1 LLGFGRCDTK
11 RLDFAFRQRA
21 GMKPSSLFP
30 CPDPA
35 FPIPFMAAKTPQHQ
49 SRRPTRA
56 TEDADR
62 TGAGAAVADDQDLRE
77 EPPEHEHADTG
88 ETPGE
93 GGEAAANLLE
103 AAVEGAARA
112 MGYEVVLLEWLGGR
126 GGRVARIYLDHPN
139 GVSLDDCTRMSRIF
153 STALDA
159 AEADPETPALAALLA
174 QPYTLEVSSPGV
186 DRPLVRL
193 SHFARAVGGRAV
205 IRTRV
210 AIIAGSDQK
219 TFHGHI
225 VGTEVDGAHPTDDRR
240 GTVRLRAL
248 DGDTVHAIALTDIRR
263 ANLVYEL
270 PGPAHPGPSNHSGHH
285 SGHKHPGA
293 PQGAGQ
299 KTAPANGP
307 KGEH

>member
-1 LLGFGRCDTK
+1 
-11 RLDFAFRQRA
+11 
-21 GMKPSSLFP
+21 
-30 CPDPA
+30 
-35 FPIPFMAAKTPQHQ
+35 MAAKTPQHH
-49 SRRPTRA
+49 SRRPPRA
-56 TEDADR
+56 EDAELY
-62 TGAGAAVADDQDLRE
+62 GAGDAVVAD
-77 EPPEHEHADTG
+77 ADTDEAHG

-153 STALDA
+153 SAALDA

-193 SHFARAVGGRAV
+193 SHFARVVGGRAV

-210 AIIAGSDQK
+210 ALTPGSDQK

-225 VGTEVDGAHPTDDRR
+225 VGTEVDPLHPTDDRR

-270 PGPAHPGPSNHSGHH
+270 PGPAHPGASN
-285 SGHKHPGA
+285 KHPGA
-293 PQGAGQ
+293 PHSGAGQ
-299 KTAPANGP
+299 KTAPATGP

>member
-1 LLGFGRCDTK
+1 
-11 RLDFAFRQRA
+11 
-21 GMKPSSLFP
+21 
-30 CPDPA
+30 
-35 FPIPFMAAKTPQHQ
+35 MAAKTPQHH
-49 SRRPTRA
+49 SRRPPRA
-56 TEDADR
+56 SEDAVGVGSD
-62 TGAGAAVADDQDLRE
+62 AVVVAEDQDLHE
-77 EPPEHEHADTG
+77 EPPEYERHDQPDVNG

-103 AAVEGAARA
+103 DAVEGAARA

-139 GVSLDDCTRMSRIF
+139 GISLDDCSRMSRIF

-193 SHFARAVGGRAV
+193 SHFARVVGSRAV

-210 AIIAGSDQK
+210 AILTGSDQK

-225 VGTEVDGAHPTDDRR
+225 VGTEVDPTQPTDDRR
-240 GTVRLRAL
+240 GTVCLRAL

-270 PGPAHPGPSNHSGHH
+270 PGPAHPGANNH

-293 PQGAGQ
+293 PQSSAGQ
-299 KTAPANGP
+299 KPAPANGP

>member
-1 LLGFGRCDTK
+1 
-11 RLDFAFRQRA
+11 
-21 GMKPSSLFP
+21 
-30 CPDPA
+30 
-35 FPIPFMAAKTPQHQ
+35 MAAKTPQHH
-49 SRRPTRA
+49 SRRPPRA
-56 TEDADR
+56 TEDVPGVIEA
-62 TGAGAAVADDQDLRE
+62 ADDL
-77 EPPEHEHADTG
+77 HASDGQHDTEG
-88 ETPGE
+88 GE
-93 GGEAAANLLE
+93 GGEASASLLE

-153 STALDA
+153 SNALDA

-193 SHFARAVGGRAV
+193 SHFARVVGGRAV
-205 IRTRV
+205 IRTR
-210 AIIAGSDQK
+210 APLTPGSEQK

-225 VGTEVDGAHPTDDRR
+225 VGTEVDPTHPADDRR
-240 GTVRLRAL
+240 GTVRLKAL
-248 DGDTVHAIALTDIRR
+248 EGDTIHAIALPDIRR

-270 PGPAHPGPSNHSGHH
+270 PGPAHPGA
-285 SGHKHPGA
+285 GHKHPGA
-293 PQGAGQ
+293 PHSGAAQ
-299 KTAPANGP
+299 KTAPPATGS